1 MNVFQKFDN
10 ILNWFTPAE
19 FTLDP
24 HVRKRVHM
32 FLISHILGPI
42 VASPI
47 PIFLFLYDPHPWP
60 HVYILSASIFGFWVF
75 LALMKLI
82 GHYYR
87 PLAMLSIINFSFAI
101 LWGAYNYGGASSPFL
116 SWFLVIPL
124 VAFFYFGVDWTTRMF
139 VFGQIAIGVLAL
151 YAAYLFGGSF
161 PTHIPSDQLVVGG
174 LVSVFSSATYVFFMA
189 SYYSSVVDSQ
199 SALLKEIDE
208 HKQTLEKLRVSK
220 DVAERASKAKSEFLA
235 KMSHELRTPLNAVL
249 GYTEI
254 LLEDAEIDGNGT
266 MIADL
271 NKISAAGKHLLAMV
285 NDILDISKI
294 EAGRMDLN
302 LDTIDIDRMFDEIE
316 HTARPLAAKNANQ
329 FRIERSG
336 PLGTLR
342 SDPTKV
348 RQVILNLLSNASK
361 FTQNGVITL
370 KGETTERKGRKFVD
384 VSVIDTGI
392 GISEEQLAHLFSNFA
407 QADAHISAVYGG
419 TGLGLSLSQNLA
431 RLMGGEIIV
440 TSTLNEGSTF
450 TVTIPVDGPDVK
462 KKPKSAAKPASG
474 QAGNEETAD
483 QALEDAEADLKKR
496 KDGFS
501 GMTGHLQDHKSRP
514 KVLVVDDDKAF
525 LELAERTLIK
535 LGYAPLCMADPTGA
549 MHLCRTVKPAVVL
562 VDILM
567 PQMSGWDLLETLHKD
582 TATASIPVI
591 MLSVVDEKSMAQE
604 KGAKGFLLKP
614 LDPSKCERML
624 GSVVSVKPGKAA

>member
-1 MNVFQKFDN
+1 MSVFQKFDL
-10 ILNWFTPAE
+10 ILNWLTPAE
-19 FTLDP
+19 LAVDP

-47 PIFLFLYDPHPWP
+47 PIFLFLSDPHPWP
-60 HVYILSASIFGFWVF
+60 HVHILAASIFGFWVF
-75 LALMKLI
+75 LPLMKVI
-82 GHYYR
+82 GRHYQ
-87 PLAMLSIINFSFAI
+87 PLAMVSIINFSFAI

-116 SWFLVIPL
+116 TWFLVMPL
-124 VAFFYFGVDWTTRMF
+124 VAFFYFGVDWTTRLF
-139 VFGQIAIGVLAL
+139 VFGQISVGVLAL
-151 YAAYLFGGSF
+151 WFAYLFGGSF
-161 PTHIPSDQLVVGG
+161 PTHIPSDQLVTGG

-199 SALLKEIDE
+199 SALLREIDE

-254 LLEDAEIDGNGT
+254 LLEDAEIDGNGS

-302 LDTIDIDRMFDEIE
+302 LDLIDIDRMFDEIE

-329 FRIERSG
+329 FQIERSG

-342 SDPTKV
+342 SDPTKL

-361 FTQNGVITL
+361 FTQNGMITL
-370 KGETTERKGRKFVD
+370 KGEAVERDGRKFID
-384 VSVIDTGI
+384 ISVIDTGI
-392 GISEEQLAHLFSNFA
+392 GISEEQLAQLFSNFT

-431 RLMGGEIIV
+431 RLMGGDILV
-440 TSTLNEGSTF
+440 QSKVNVGSTF
-450 TVTIPVDGPDVK
+450 RLAVPVDGPVAK
-462 KKPKSAAKPASG
+462 KASNEAASAD
-474 QAGNEETAD
+474 D
-483 QALEDAEADLKKR
+483 QDKTEAQTDLALEEAEADLKKR

-501 GMTGHLQDHKSRP
+501 GLTGHLQDHKSRP
-514 KVLVVDDDKAF
+514 KVLVVDDDRDF

-549 MHLCRTVKPAVVL
+549 AHLCRTVKPSAVFI
-562 VDILM
+562 DILM
-567 PQMSGWDLLETLHKD
+567 PQMSGWDLLGKLAADST
-582 TATASIPVI
+582 TAAIPVV

-614 LDPSKCERML
+614 LDPAKCDRML
-624 GSVVSVKPGKAA
+624 GTIIPARSGKAA